1 MKCKN
6 CGSELELGAN
16 FCTQCGAKVSDMYEN
31 TASGNEEKKD
41 PVLEK
46 LEEVKE
52 EVKEEVNK
60 SPNEKNITN
69 KTNPSNTDSKDFNAG
84 DNLNVKPRVSD
95 NTKEATSNSSLIK
108 PISLVAMV
116 VMAIFAIIYL
126 IDTFRLIFYSIGG
139 IF

>member
-52 EVKEEVNK
+52 EVNK
-60 SPNEKNITN
+60 SPNEKNITD

-95 NTKEATSNSSLIK
+95 NTKGATNDSSLIK
-108 PISLVAMV
+108 SISLVAMV